1 MSRSRAVALASAG
14 LAGAALAV
22 HAAPA
27 LLWIDPVRCRLT
39 PRLAGIGRRGHV
51 ALTFDDGPD
60 PASTP
65 AILEALD
72 DLGWHATF
80 FMLGSMVDR
89 HPAVAVEVAEAGH
102 ELAVHG
108 YEHRGSLRRTPRAM
122 AEDVRR
128 ATDTIASTTGSTPRW
143 FRPPFGEM
151 SAGAIRAARRAN
163 LDTVMWSAWGR
174 DWRPEATPD
183 SVLSDIGRGVVTGGT
198 ILLHDSDCT
207 SAPNSWRTTLATLPL
222 LAERL
227 ANDDLVVGPLSD
239 HGVG

>member
-39 PRLAGIGRRGHV
+39 PRLAGIGRQGHV

-72 DLGWHATF
+72 DLGWQATF